1 MNNLTVFNNENF
13 GEVRVVTIENEPW
26 FVGKDVAIAL
36 GYTDINHSI
45 VDHVD
50 EDDRVNSKT
59 QGQNDPEFGQRGT
72 WLINESG
79 LYSLIMSSKLPKAKE
94 FKRWVTAEILPSIRK
109 NGGYVNNEEQF
120 ADSFLPSET
129 PDEVRNFVVG
139 CLKVM
144 KDSKQV
150 IKRQAEKI
158 EEQNER
164 IKALTPKASYY
175 DVVLQCKDL
184 LTITQIAKDFGMTAQ
199 ALNEHLNIQHVQF
212 RRGKQW
218 YLYKEYDNGGYAQSS
233 TYVYYSGETPH
244 TSSLLKW
251 TQKGRLMIYELL
263 KKDGILPVCERV
275 A

>member
-26 FVGKDVAIAL
+26 FVGKDVAIIL
-36 GYTDINHSI
+36 GYKDTADALKK
-45 VDHVD
+45 HVD
-50 EDDRVNSKT
+50 DEDKLTRRFADS
-59 QGQNDPEFGQRGT
+59 GQNREMY
-72 WLINESG
+72 IVNESG
-79 LYSLIMSSKLPKAKE
+79 LYSLILSSKLQKAKE

-144 KDSKQV
+144 KDSKQI
-150 IKRQAEKI
+150 IKRQAETI

-175 DVVLQCKDL
+175 DIVLQCKDL

-233 TYVYYSGETPH
+233 TYVYYKGEIPH